1 MQSTGSDAAFIPDKR
16 TNRAAPWTART
27 PLEKREVVAATA
39 VAATAAAAED
49 YWLDEISAS
58 SNMSLQHHQ
67 HQDDGGISSDHVFR
81 RIDVNNKGYITR
93 PELTDYVM
101 KVSVNTL
108 RRKYQ
113 NFKYGIKLSRVNL
126 QDKKRDICF

>member
-1 MQSTGSDAAFIPDKR
+1 MQSTCSDAAFISDKR
-16 TNRAAPWTART
+16 TNRAVPWTART
-27 PLEKREVVAATA
+27 PLEKREV

-126 QDKKRDICF
+126 QDKKGDICF